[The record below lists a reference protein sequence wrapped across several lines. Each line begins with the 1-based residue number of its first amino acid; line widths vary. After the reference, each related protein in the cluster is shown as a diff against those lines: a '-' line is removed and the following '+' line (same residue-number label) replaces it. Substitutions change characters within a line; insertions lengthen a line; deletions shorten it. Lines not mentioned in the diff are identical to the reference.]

1 MRDTDAFDR
10 WGRAMAG
17 GYQVVP
23 NQLFRL
29 QNTLGLSSI
38 QVVILLNLSMHW
50 WRKKDLPFITPYHI
64 AKRMGVSRRT
74 IERQLRQLCDIGLVQ
89 KRRLDEVEAINGN
102 PRVGYDLSGLISV
115 LEEMPVETK
124 SRKLARRLDA
134 LAK

>member
-1 MRDTDAFDR
+1 
-10 WGRAMAG
+10 MAG